1 MRSCAAHGTA
11 RKYTGSL
18 KALVCGARV
27 ADQLRRL
34 NLSYPDDAV
43 EDTSGLSALTLQ
55 EVEPRARR
63 EAEGDGAGA

>member
-1 MRSCAAHGTA
+1 MA
-11 RKYTGSL
+11 
-18 KALVCGARV
+18 

-43 EDTSGLSALTLQ
+43 EDTAGLSALTLQ

-63 EAEGDGAGA
+63 EAEGDGAEA

>member
-1 MRSCAAHGTA
+1 M
-11 RKYTGSL
+11 
-18 KALVCGARV
+18 CGARV
-27 ADQLRRL
+27 AADQLRRL
-34 NLSYPDDAV
+34 NLSDPDDAV